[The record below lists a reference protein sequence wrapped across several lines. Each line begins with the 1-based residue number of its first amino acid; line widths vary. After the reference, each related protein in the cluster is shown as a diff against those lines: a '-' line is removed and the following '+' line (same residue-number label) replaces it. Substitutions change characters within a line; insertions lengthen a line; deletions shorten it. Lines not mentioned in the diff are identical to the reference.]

1 MVHPQADTKQMF
13 TFSQENCILVDKR
26 TPVWFKARGE
36 NTQILTGES
45 FVEVSQRP
53 EERDYP
59 KYLTRQEKLTFDM
72 FPYEG
77 LLHGIDRV
85 LMYTKDVTWVKC

>member
-1 MVHPQADTKQMF
+1 M
-13 TFSQENCILVDKR
+13 
-26 TPVWFKARGE
+26 
-36 NTQILTGES
+36 TGES

-77 LLHGIDRV
+77 HLQGIDWV
-85 LMYTKDVTWVKC
+85 LMDTKHKDVTWLKC

>member
-1 MVHPQADTKQMF
+1 M
-13 TFSQENCILVDKR
+13 
-26 TPVWFKARGE
+26 
-36 NTQILTGES
+36 TGES

-53 EERDYP
+53 EERYYP

-85 LMYTKDVTWVKC
+85 LMYTKHKDVT